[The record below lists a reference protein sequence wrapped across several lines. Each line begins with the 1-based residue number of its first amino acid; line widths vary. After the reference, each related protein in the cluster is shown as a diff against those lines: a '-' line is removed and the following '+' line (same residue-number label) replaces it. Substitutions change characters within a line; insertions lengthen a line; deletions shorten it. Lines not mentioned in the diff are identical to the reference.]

1 MRKLLLA
8 VAFGFF
14 FTATTFADSIA
25 PLPGVNLCEL
35 YNICGTPTTIE
46 VELGGIGTN
55 TWTDLIEL
63 SPVYQPESFCFS
75 GGTCLPPGSIW
86 AKFLY
91 PNGNVGLS
99 SPLTWRP
106 DPPDSNT
113 TVPEPSTLFLLATG
127 LASLVPIVL
136 RARHRDTD

>member
-25 PLPGVNLCEL
+25 PPPGVNLCEL
-35 YNICGTPTTIE
+35 YNICGAPTTIE

-55 TWTDLIEL
+55 TWADLIEL
-63 SPVYQPESFCFS
+63 SLIYQPQSFCFS
-75 GGTCLPPGSIW
+75 GGICLPPGSIW

-91 PNGNVGLS
+91 PNGSVGLS
-99 SPLTWRP
+99 SPLTWRA
-106 DPPDSNT
+106 DPPDLKA
-113 TVPEPSTLFLLATG
+113 TVPEPSTVLLLAIG

-136 RARHRDTD
+136 RVRIVS